1 MKRGERER
9 ERNFDRIVSET
20 MDLPGYE
27 YDAASVAAL
36 KKAQERAQA
45 QSLCDVMLIPF
56 VNDRAKHD
64 EIIAYLLARGPPTV
78 ESFMS
83 LSQEQLLGDL
93 KLSLLQVNPMRAS
106 MGLPPFKIAEAAAAA
121 KAPVRESEP
130 ALLEFLEEHNFQR
143 YLNALNEAGVYSIED
158 LKGVTMTS
166 LKRMNVLRVD
176 QDRFWNQILLLMKA
190 PQRSIVLEPPPAPKK
205 QKFVEDVS
213 RARIPAHGRD
223 DGKPYLSQKQQELH
237 QALRVA
243 DLGQYFPTL
252 SNGGGYNSVQD
263 FTTVD
268 RRTLERLGVFERHL
282 NPMLELAFSLK

>member
-1 MKRGERER
+1 
-9 ERNFDRIVSET
+9 

-36 KKAQERAQA
+36 KKAEEDMQA
-45 QSLCDVMLIPF
+45 QNLRQMLLVPF
-56 VNDRAKHD
+56 VNNAAKRD

-93 KLSLLQVNPMRAS
+93 KLTLLQVNPMRAS
-106 MGLPPFKIAEAAAAA
+106 VGFPPFKIAGAAIADAAIAEAAAR
-121 KAPVRESEP
+121 PQHSEP
-130 ALLEFLEEHNFQR
+130 ALLAFLEEHNFQQ
-143 YLNALNEAGVYSIED
+143 YLNALNEAGVYSLEG

-205 QKFVEDVS
+205 QKF
-213 RARIPAHGRD
+213 HGRD
-223 DGKPYLSQKQQELH
+223 DDKPYLSQKQQELQ

-243 DLGQYFPTL
+243 GLGQYFPTL

-263 FTTVD
+263 FNTVD

-282 NPMLELAFSLK
+282 TPMLELAFSLK